1 MSVDAP
7 AKITILGAGPIGLE
21 AALYARFL
29 GYEVAIYEQGRPAE
43 SIRRWG
49 SVPMFSP
56 FGMNSSPLARSA
68 LSAQFAD
75 ELQLPGENELLT
87 GAEYV
92 ERYLQPLAD
101 SDLLADSLHCGWKAV
116 AVGREGLSKSD
127 MVDEETRRDA
137 DFIVVLQDSDGRE
150 QIDRSDVLIDCTG
163 LFGQAAWIGSNGV
176 PATGEVE
183 ARPHVEFGLPDILGD
198 ERDKYAGKH
207 TLVIGSGYSAATNVC
222 ALGQLAREA
231 LHTQVTWITRKDNQ
245 TDASGPMRRFTDD
258 PLSARDC
265 LAVKANGLA
274 ADSEPHVTHW
284 PNAPVTG
291 IHYDAHSD
299 RFQVTLAG
307 KRPGVHEYDRVIANV
322 GYVPNVELTRS
333 MQIHYCY
340 ATEGP
345 IKLAAKLMENAS
357 SDCMAQPPG
366 DAQLLINPEPDFY
379 VLGAKSYGRNSQFL
393 IKNGL
398 EQIRQLF
405 TIIGDREN
413 LDLYRQFLPAN
424 PQ

>member
-1 MSVDAP
+1 MAVDSP

-49 SVPMFSP
+49 SVRMFSP

-68 LSAQFAD
+68 LAAQSG
-75 ELQLPGENELLT
+75 EEMNLPGEDELLT

-101 SDLLADSLHCGWKAV
+101 SDLLVDCLHCGWTAV
-116 AVGREGLSKSD
+116 AVGRAGLSKSD

-137 DFIVVLQDSDGRE
+137 DFIVVLRDQDGRE

-163 LFGQAAWIGSNGV
+163 LFGQAGWIGSDGV
-176 PATGEVE
+176 PAFGELA
-183 ARPHVEFGLPDILGD
+183 ARPHVEFGLPDILIG
-198 ERDKYAGKH
+198 ERDKYASKH
-207 TLVIGSGYSAATNVC
+207 TLVIGSGYSAATNVS

-231 LHTQVTWITRKDNQ
+231 LHTQVTWITRKENQ
-245 TDASGPMRRFTDD
+245 ADTAGPLRRFPDD
-258 PLSARDC
+258 PLSARDR
-265 LAVKANGLA
+265 LAVQANQLA
-274 ADSEPHVTHW
+274 ADSEPHVAHW
-284 PNAPVTG
+284 PASPVTA

-299 RFQVTLAG
+299 RFQVKLAG
-307 KRPGVHEYDRVIANV
+307 KRQGVHEFDRVIANV
-322 GYVPNVELTRS
+322 GYLPNIELTRS
-333 MQIHYCY
+333 LQVHYCY

-345 IKLAAKLMENAS
+345 LKLAANLLSGDSA
-357 SDCMAQPPG
+357 DCLAQSTG
-366 DAQLLINPEPDFY
+366 AAELLINPEPDFY
-379 VLGAKSYGRNSQFL
+379 VLGSKSYGRNPLFL

-405 TIIGDREN
+405 TIIGDRES